1 MPRTIDLWL
10 TDGWKDGRMD
20 RLMTIRCP
28 QSGTLIKQGK
38 ICITSHINLTLQYK
52 YQPEGQRAEGWY
64 WSCDFF
70 FYMNCCFLLNIFIIY
85 MNRYLVFVSCKNFIL
100 VFLSQNQG
108 IFNVQIYCDVILSS
122 ILKCSYHDIITWVQ
136 TADKN
141 RKKLKVQ
148 RSSRKV

>member
-1 MPRTIDLWL
+1 MSQIKTRGEKICPIQLIL
-10 TDGWKDGRMD
+10 NDGRMD
-20 RLMTIRCP
+20 RLITIRCQ

-38 ICITSHINLTLQYK
+38 ICITSHINLRLQYK

-64 WSCDFF
+64 WSCDNFF
-70 FYMNCCFLLNIFIIY
+70 LHELLFLLNIFIIY

-108 IFNVQIYCDVILSS
+108 IFNVQILWCHFVIYS
-122 ILKCSYHDIITWVQ
+122 ILKCSYHDIIVQ

-141 RKKLKVQ
+141 WKR
-148 RSSRKV
+148 